1 MKIDII
7 AGARPNFMKIGP
19 IIKQLKIYNEDHP
32 NAPFEFRLIHTGQ
45 HYDRNM
51 SESFFEQLG
60 IPEPDINL
68 GAGSGTQASQ
78 TAQIMIGYESAVKEW
93 KPDLCIVVGDVTST
107 MACAIVAKKAEI
119 KVAHVEGGI
128 RSGDLAMPEEINRMV
143 TDSITDYFFTTSE
156 EANSNLRS
164 AGHPEER
171 IFYVGN
177 TMIDSL
183 LGHLRQLRK
192 PAFFD
197 KRFTGKKYVVLTLHR
212 PSNVDDP
219 QKLTALL
226 DTIHYAMDD
235 CLVLFPMHPRTR
247 KVFDATGKQYANFEI
262 VEPMSYLEFMYSVKN
277 AVGVITDS
285 GGLTEETA
293 ILNIPCITLR
303 DSTERPETIEL
314 GTNELVKDVSLLE
327 GFIKKMIIGDWKKAQ
342 EIKYWD
348 GKTAERMVKILATIN
363 IHL

>member
-19 IIKQLKIYNEDHP
+19 IIGQLKSYNEKHP
-32 NAPFEFRLIHTGQ
+32 TTPFEYRLIHTGQ

-78 TAQIMIGYESAVKEW
+78 TAQIMIGYESALNEW

-156 EANSNLRS
+156 EANNNLLS
-164 AGHPEER
+164 SGHAEEK
-171 IFYVGN
+171 IFFVGN

-183 LGHLRQLRK
+183 LGHLSVLRK

-197 KRFTGKKYVVLTLHR
+197 QNIAGKKYIVLTLHR

-219 QKLTALL
+219 EKLSALL
-226 DTIHYAMDD
+226 DTIQQAMDGA
-235 CLVLFPMHPRTR
+235 LVLFPMHPRTR
-247 KVFDATGKQYANFEI
+247 KVFDAIGKKYDGFEI
-262 VEPMSYLEFMYSVKN
+262 VEPMPYLEFMYSVKH
-277 AVGVITDS
+277 AAGVITDS
-285 GGLTEETA
+285 GGLTEETST
-293 ILNIPCITLR
+293 LNIPCITLR
-303 DSTERPETIEL
+303 DSTERPETIHL
-314 GTNELVKDVSLLE
+314 GTNELVRDLSTLE
-327 GFIKKMIIGDWKKAQ
+327 GLIKKMISGEWKQ
-342 EIKYWD
+342 GQPIKFWD
-348 GKTAERMVKILATIN
+348 GKTAERIVEVLAKMEM
-363 IHL
+363 